1 MNMIGCHIHTFLR
14 QASSVDKS
22 ERTVPWSILLYGI
35 RYLQMTKQYKK
46 WQISTT
52 HSIECTRQK
61 SGRNISDLVVRGW
74 MRKKD
79 PVMPN
84 PNNDILFGTLVKTI
98 PWKWKSVAA
107 MVLRLRGV
115 HRLVEKL
122 TQVDDRRWN
131 LQKMYETLV
140 RVVRS
145 NRIMLIKSDVRNTD
159 TLRRYTACIFVSVDS
174 LLYFNR
180 ESAP

>member
-1 MNMIGCHIHTFLR
+1 
-14 QASSVDKS
+14 
-22 ERTVPWSILLYGI
+22 
-35 RYLQMTKQYKK
+35 
-46 WQISTT
+46 
-52 HSIECTRQK
+52 
-61 SGRNISDLVVRGW
+61 